1 MRRELGRKVSY
12 AAMAEPS
19 PVQSV
24 TQRLGTLLLRMA
36 RQAREL
42 HLQNTAASLA
52 FLSLLA
58 IVPIF
63 SIVLSVLAALPV
75 FDSFRDALQGFFARH
90 LFPSTISDTVLEY
103 VNAFAAQASRLS
115 LAGAV
120 LFFATALGCLLMID
134 RSLNLIWGADRPRP
148 LTQRLTL
155 YWALLTVAP
164 LVIGASISAN
174 GIIVSQWLGG
184 GEFETAR
191 WYWLASLTW
200 IATGVGLLLLYK
212 LVPNTTVRWR
222 EAAIAAVVTTVL
234 VEGLRNAIGSYL
246 GSLPTYTVI
255 YGAFSVLPVLLL
267 WLFMAWL
274 FVLLGALLASNLRYW
289 AHDIAPGPVPEPADR
304 FADALAIVRLLA
316 ERAPEGPGHA
326 LPAHTWRAVF
336 DDDSARAER
345 AVRLA
350 ASCGYVERMA
360 AVEPLA
366 EPQGDP
372 VWAEYWSLAMPASRL
387 TLAKLFAGVWG
398 GPLEGVHAPGLD
410 LSLDRWVA
418 TVPRGPS
425 RPLPTDSGGDSAGH
439 CQGRGP

>member
-1 MRRELGRKVSY
+1 
-12 AAMAEPS
+12 
-19 PVQSV
+19 
-24 TQRLGTLLLRMA
+24 
-36 RQAREL
+36 
-42 HLQNTAASLA
+42 
-52 FLSLLA
+52 
-58 IVPIF
+58 
-63 SIVLSVLAALPV
+63 
-75 FDSFRDALQGFFARH
+75 
-90 LFPSTISDTVLEY
+90 
-103 VNAFAAQASRLS
+103 
-115 LAGAV
+115 
-120 LFFATALGCLLMID
+120 
-134 RSLNLIWGADRPRP
+134 
-148 LTQRLTL
+148 
-155 YWALLTVAP
+155 
-164 LVIGASISAN
+164 
-174 GIIVSQWLGG
+174 
-184 GEFETAR
+184 
-191 WYWLASLTW
+191 
-200 IATGVGLLLLYK
+200 
-212 LVPNTTVRWR
+212 
-222 EAAIAAVVTTVL
+222 
-234 VEGLRNAIGSYL
+234 
-246 GSLPTYTVI
+246 
-255 YGAFSVLPVLLL
+255 
-267 WLFMAWL
+267 

-360 AVEPLA
+360 AVEPVA

-398 GPLEGVHAPGLD
+398 GPLAGVHAPGLD

-439 CQGRGP
+439 CQVRGPCTGRPEALREQEVAQRGQHLVRLLAHHGVAAVRYDDSRGLDALLPPGDGGGEFAGRLRRRHHVTFTQHEEHRAADRGGGLE